1 MNETIDIVNSVFL
14 ASWKVLLD
22 SAPFVLLGFFMSGL
36 LKAFLPDNFVAR
48 HLSGRGIG
56 SVLKAALLGVPIPL
70 CSCGV
75 LPAAAGLKKQGAGK
89 GALASFLIST
99 PETGKDAIAV
109 TYALLDPLM
118 TIIRPVV
125 AVLMAIVTGI
135 SVSFFEEDKKNPAHP
150 EGSGVAPD
158 MEACGSSCCGSVHE
172 THGKRTAGEKF
183 RDGMSFAFGDLLKDV
198 AGWLFI
204 GILISGLISVFVSE
218 EMVTRYL
225 SNDYLA
231 MVLMFLL
238 SVPLYVCATSSTPI
252 VAALALKGISPGAA
266 LVFLLAGPA
275 TNAASLPVISKIL
288 GRKATVAYLVSI
300 VLFSLAAG
308 VFVNHLYGFL
318 GMDVRNW
325 VSHVKHEDGGVL
337 EIASSIVLIM
347 LVVKSY
353 MPSKQPHSCCTEAHE
368 HHGGHHEH
376 GHAHSHEK
384 GTHEDHAH
392 CGCGK

>member
-1 MNETIDIVNSVFL
+1 MNDSISIAYNVLL

-36 LKAFLPDNFVAR
+36 LKAYLPDNFVAK
-48 HLSGRGIG
+48 HLSGRGTG

-118 TIIRPVV
+118 TLIRPVV
-125 AVLMAIVTGI
+125 AVVMAIVTGV
-135 SVSFFEEDKKNPAHP
+135 SVSLFDAGKEDTANSSGLPEEGHG
-150 EGSGVAPD
+150 GS
-158 MEACGSSCCGSVHE
+158 CCSSCSSIDE
-172 THGKRTAGEKF
+172 PHGKRTVYEKF

-204 GILISGLISVFVSE
+204 GILISGFISVFVSADF
-218 EMVTRYL
+218 VARYL
-225 SNDYLA
+225 SNEYLS
-231 MVLMFLL
+231 MVLMFLF

-275 TNAASLPVISKIL
+275 TNAASLPVISRIL
-288 GRKATVAYLVSI
+288 GKKATIVYLLSI
-300 VLFSLAAG
+300 ILFSMLAG
-308 VFVNHLYGFL
+308 IFVNHLYVFL
-318 GMDVRNW
+318 GMDIRHW
-325 VSHVKHEDGGVL
+325 VNQTTHEEGGVI
-337 EIASSIVLIM
+337 EIVSSILLVL
-347 LVVKSY
+347 LTVKSFF
-353 MPSKQPHSCCTEAHE
+353 PAKQSCCGTGHDHHDEAHE
-368 HHGGHHEH
+368 K
-376 GHAHSHEK
+376 HSSHSETEAK
-384 GTHEDHAH
+384 EPVH